1 MSTATLSET
10 PPPPPANARRTGR
23 LFALTGAVVGVI
35 YGYDSGS
42 ISGAL
47 VFLSEDFH
55 LTAAEKG
62 LVNSI
67 LVFGSII
74 GALIGGKLADA
85 LGRKAAMLIVA
96 GSYAMFVALSA
107 VAPNVIVLDA
117 VRLLLGVAI
126 GISIVAAP
134 LYIAESTPARIRG
147 ASVAA
152 YQVATVAGIA
162 ITYFVNWGLSGG
174 GHWRWMLGIAALPA
188 ALVMIPLWR
197 LPDTPRW
204 YVLKGDTERAIEV
217 MATTDPDV
225 DPRAEVA
232 AVRAALAE
240 ESGGSAGSL
249 LRKPYVRATLF
260 VIGLGFFCQITG
272 INAVT
277 YYSPQIFEEMGFTGN
292 GLNFLLPSFVQLAS
306 LAATVLAIL
315 IIDRIGRRVVL
326 LSGIGTMVV
335 MLAVL
340 ATVFGTGGLHGDMIW
355 VGFGAILLFTAA
367 FNFGFGSLI
376 WVYASEAFPAQLR
389 STGASAMLSADLVAN
404 LLIAQFF
411 PSVLAWA
418 GAGLTFAGLGVL
430 ALGALVFASVTA
442 PETKGR
448 QLEEIQGYWS
458 NGGRWPTPAPGD
470 GSPETAVPEK
480 AAAEK
485 AAAEKAAP
493 ETAAPEVAP

>member
-1 MSTATLSET
+1 MSVATRST
-10 PPPPPANARRTGR
+10 QSPSSPPPGPPPRRTGR

-35 YGYDSGS
+35 YGYDTGS

-47 VFLSEDFH
+47 VFLSKDFH
-55 LTAAEKG
+55 LTDTEKG

-67 LVFGSII
+67 LVFGSIV
-74 GALIGGKLADA
+74 GALLGGKLADA

-96 GSYAMFVALSA
+96 GSYTVFVALSA
-107 VAPNVIVLDA
+107 LAPNVVVLDV
-117 VRLLLGVAI
+117 VRFLLGIAI

-134 LYIAESTPARIRG
+134 LYIAESTPARTRG

-162 ITYFVNWGLSGG
+162 LTYFVNWGLSDG
-174 GHWRWMLGIAALPA
+174 GHWRLMLGLSAIPA
-188 ALVMIPLWR
+188 ALVLIPLFR

-204 YVLKGDTERAIEV
+204 YVLKGRTEKAVEV
-217 MATTDPDV
+217 MALTDPDV
-225 DPRAEVA
+225 DPRAETE

-240 ESGGSAGSL
+240 ESGGSLRSL
-249 LRKPYVRATLF
+249 LRKPYARATLF

-277 YYSPQIFEEMGFTGN
+277 YYSPQIFEEMGFTGD
-292 GLNFLLPSFVQLAS
+292 GQNFLLPSFVQLAS

-315 IIDRIGRRVVL
+315 IIDRLGRRVVL
-326 LSGIGTMVV
+326 LSGIATMTA

-340 ATVFGTGGLHGDMIW
+340 TAIFGFGDLEGVTLWI
-355 VGFGAILLFTAA
+355 GFGAILLFTAA

-376 WVYASEAFPAQLR
+376 WVYAGEAFPAQLR
-389 STGASAMLSADLVAN
+389 STGASAMLTADLVAN

-411 PSVLAWA
+411 PSLMTWA
-418 GAGLTFAGLGVL
+418 GAATTFAGLGLL
-430 ALGALVFASVTA
+430 ALAALVFAAATA

-448 QLEEIQGYWS
+448 QLEEIQGYWV
-458 NGGRWPTPAPGD
+458 NGGRWPT
-470 GSPETAVPEK
+470 S
-480 AAAEK
+480 AA
-485 AAAEKAAP
+485 
-493 ETAAPEVAP
+493 

>member
-1 MSTATLSET
+1 MSVATRSTQSPSSPPGPEG
-10 PPPPPANARRTGR
+10 PPPRRTGR

-35 YGYDSGS
+35 YGYDTGS

-47 VFLSEDFH
+47 VFLSKDFH
-55 LTAAEKG
+55 LSDTEKG

-67 LVFGSII
+67 LVLGSIL

-96 GSYAMFVALSA
+96 GSYTVFVALSA
-107 VAPNVIVLDA
+107 LAPNVVVLDA
-117 VRLLLGVAI
+117 VRFLLGVAI

-134 LYIAESTPARIRG
+134 LYIAESSPARTRG

-162 ITYFVNWGLSGG
+162 LTYFVNWGLSDG
-174 GHWRWMLGIAALPA
+174 GHWRLMLGLSAVPA
-188 ALVMIPLWR
+188 ALVLIPLFR

-204 YVLKGDTERAIEV
+204 YVLKGRTDKAVEV
-217 MATTDPDV
+217 MTLTDPDV
-225 DPRAEVA
+225 DPHAETE

-240 ESGGSAGSL
+240 ESGGSLRSL
-249 LRKPYVRATLF
+249 LRKPYARATLF
-260 VIGLGFFCQITG
+260 VLGLGFFCQITG

-277 YYSPQIFEEMGFTGN
+277 YYSPQIFEEMGFTGD
-292 GLNFLLPSFVQLAS
+292 GQNFLLPSFVQLAS

-315 IIDRIGRRVVL
+315 VIDRLGRRAVL
-326 LSGIGTMVV
+326 LSGIATMTA
-335 MLAVL
+335 MLGVL
-340 ATVFGTGGLHGDMIW
+340 TAVFGFGDLKGSGTWI
-355 VGFGAILLFTAA
+355 GFGAVLLFTAA

-389 STGASAMLSADLVAN
+389 STGASAMLTADLVAN

-411 PSVLAWA
+411 PSLMSWA
-418 GAGLTFAGLGVL
+418 GAATTFAGLGVL
-430 ALGALVFASVTA
+430 ALGALVFAACTA

-448 QLEEIQGYWS
+448 QLEEIQGFWL
-458 NGGRWPTPAPGD
+458 NGGRWPTPAP
-470 GSPETAVPEK
+470 
-480 AAAEK
+480 
-485 AAAEKAAP
+485 
-493 ETAAPEVAP
+493 

>member
-1 MSTATLSET
+1 MSTATLSDT
-10 PPPPPANARRTGR
+10 PPPPAAKRGRTGR

-42 ISGAL
+42 IAGAL
-47 VFLSEDFH
+47 VFLSKDFH
-55 LTAAEKG
+55 LTEAEKG

-67 LVFGSII
+67 LVGGSIV
-74 GALIGGKLADA
+74 GALIGGKIADA

-96 GSYAMFVALSA
+96 ASYAVFVALSA
-107 VAPNVIVLDA
+107 AAPNVIVLDI
-117 VRLLLGVAI
+117 VRFLLGVAI

-152 YQVATVAGIA
+152 YQVATVAGIVL
-162 ITYFVNWGLSGG
+162 TYFVNWGLSGG
-174 GHWRWMLGIAALPA
+174 GHWRWMLGISALPA
-188 ALVMIPLWR
+188 ALVMIPLFR

-204 YVLKGDTERAIEV
+204 YVLKGRTERAVEV
-217 MATTDPDV
+217 MAMTDPDV

-240 ESGGSAGSL
+240 ERGGSTRSL
-249 LRKPYVRATLF
+249 VRKPYVRATVF

-277 YYSPQIFEEMGFTGN
+277 YYSPQIFTEMGFRGN

-315 IIDRIGRRVVL
+315 IIDRLGRRVVL

-340 ATVFGTGGLHGDMIW
+340 ATLFGTGTLHGGTTW

-389 STGASAMLSADLVAN
+389 STGASVMLTADLVAN

-411 PSVLAWA
+411 PSVMAWA
-418 GAGLTFAGLGVL
+418 GAGWTFAGLGVL
-430 ALGALVFASVTA
+430 AVAALVFASVTA

-448 QLEEIQGYWS
+448 QLEEIQGYWI
-458 NGGRWPTPAPGD
+458 NGGRWPTPA
-470 GSPETAVPEK
+470 STAPATTATARE
-480 AAAEK
+480 
-485 AAAEKAAP
+485 AAP
-493 ETAAPEVAP
+493 

>member
-1 MSTATLSET
+1 MSIATRSKQPSL
-10 PPPPPANARRTGR
+10 PARAPRRTGR

-35 YGYDSGS
+35 YGYDTGS

-47 VFLSEDFH
+47 VFLSKDFH
-55 LTAAEKG
+55 LSDTEKG

-67 LVFGSII
+67 LVFGSIL

-96 GSYAMFVALSA
+96 GSYTVFVVLSA
-107 VAPNVIVLDA
+107 LAPNVVVLDA
-117 VRLLLGVAI
+117 VRFLLGVAI

-162 ITYFVNWGLSGG
+162 LTYFVNWGLSAG
-174 GHWRWMLGIAALPA
+174 GHWRLMLGLSAIPA
-188 ALVMIPLWR
+188 ALVLIPLFR

-204 YVLKGDTERAIEV
+204 YVLKGRIEKAVEV
-217 MATTDPDV
+217 MELTDPDV
-225 DPRAEVA
+225 DPRAETE
-232 AVRAALAE
+232 AVRAALAA
-240 ESGGSAGSL
+240 ESGGSLRSL
-249 LRKPYVRATLF
+249 LRKPYARAALF
-260 VIGLGFFCQITG
+260 VVGLGFFCQITG

-277 YYSPQIFEEMGFTGN
+277 YYSPQIFEELGFTGD
-292 GLNFLLPSFVQLAS
+292 GQNFLLPSFVQLAS

-315 IIDRIGRRVVL
+315 IIDRLGRRVVL
-326 LSGIGTMVV
+326 LSGITTMVV

-340 ATVFGTGGLHGDMIW
+340 SAVFGFGDPEGAALWI
-355 VGFGAILLFTAA
+355 GFGAILLFTAA

-389 STGASAMLSADLVAN
+389 STGASAMLTADLVAN

-411 PSVLAWA
+411 PSLMSWA
-418 GAGLTFAGLGVL
+418 GAATTFACLGLL
-430 ALGALVFASVTA
+430 ALGALAFAAATA

-448 QLEEIQGYWS
+448 HLEEIQGYWL
-458 NGGRWPTPAPGD
+458 NGGSWPTPAP
-470 GSPETAVPEK
+470 
-480 AAAEK
+480 
-485 AAAEKAAP
+485 
-493 ETAAPEVAP
+493 